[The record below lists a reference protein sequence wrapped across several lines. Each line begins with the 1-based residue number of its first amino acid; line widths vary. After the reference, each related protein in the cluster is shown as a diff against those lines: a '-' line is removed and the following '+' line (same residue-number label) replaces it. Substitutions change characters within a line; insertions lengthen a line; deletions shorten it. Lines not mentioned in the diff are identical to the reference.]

1 MPPKTEIGVRAR
13 ALADQATAAAL
24 ESDWPRAVEL
34 NQKGGKG
41 SGSNRGVLVPAA
53 MGAILFVG
61 AFQLRWLMRTLEVPT
76 IPPVT

>member
-1 MPPKTEIGVRAR
+1 MEAAAVPLWSTRRVREVV
-13 ALADQATAAAL
+13 ALAALAGMVAASAVIVAGA
-24 ESDWPRAVEL
+24 ESRL
-34 NQKGGKG
+34 
-41 SGSNRGVLVPAA
+41 SVLVPAA